1 LKVAYADASVFV
13 ALAFREP
20 AAGRVRRRLAGFDRV
35 VTSVLTQAELA
46 SALRREGIE
55 LPESP
60 LRGVQM
66 IGAPNPLTSE
76 IQEVLGAGYLR
87 GADCWHVAVALN
99 YSPDRDLTFLSLDKA
114 QRAVAAKLGFT
125 V

>member
-1 LKVAYADASVFV
+1 MKVAYADASVF
-13 ALAFREP
+13 ASLAFRETD
-20 AAGRVRRRLAGFDRV
+20 AARVRRRLAGFDRV
-35 VTSVLTQAELA
+35 VTSVLTEAELA
-46 SALRREGIE
+46 SALRREGIV

-60 LRGVQM
+60 LRGVQL
-66 IGAPNPLTSE
+66 IGAPDPLSLE

-99 YSPDRDLTFLSLDKA
+99 YSPDRDLTFFTLDKA
-114 QRAVAAKLGFT
+114 QRAVAAQVGFS

>member
-1 LKVAYADASVFV
+1 MNAAYADASVF
-13 ALAFREP
+13 ASLAFREP
-20 AAGRVRRRLAGFDRV
+20 GAGGVRRRLAKFDRV
-35 VTSVLTQAELA
+35 VTSVLTEAELA
-46 SALRREGIE
+46 SALRRERIA

-60 LRGVQM
+60 LLGVQL
-66 IGAPNPLTSE
+66 IGAPDPLSQE

>member
-1 LKVAYADASVFV
+1 MKVAYADASVF
-13 ALAFREP
+13 ASLAFREP
-20 AAGRVRRRLAGFDRV
+20 DAGRIRRRLAGFDRV
-35 VTSVLTQAELA
+35 VTSVLTEAELA

-60 LRGVQM
+60 LRGAQM
-66 IGAPNPLTSE
+66 IGAPDPLTSE

-114 QRAVAAKLGFT
+114 QRTVAAKLGFT

>member
-1 LKVAYADASVFV
+1 MSVAYADASVF
-13 ALAFREP
+13 ASLAFREP
-20 AAGRVRRRLAGFDRV
+20 DAGRVRRRMAGFDTV
-35 VTSVLTQAELA
+35 VTSVLTEAELA
-46 SALRREGIE
+46 SALKREGMV

-60 LRGVQM
+60 LLGVQL
-66 IGAPNPLTSE
+66 IGAPDPLSQE
-76 IQEVLGAGYLR
+76 IVEVLDAGYLR

>member
-1 LKVAYADASVFV
+1 MNVAYADASVF
-13 ALAFREP
+13 ASLAFREP
-20 AAGRVRRRLAGFDRV
+20 DAGRIRRRLAGFDSV
-35 VTSVLTQAELA
+35 VTSVFTEAELA
-46 SALRREGIE
+46 SALKREGIA

-60 LRGVQM
+60 LLGVQL
-66 IGAPNPLTSE
+66 IGSPDPLSRE
-76 IQEVLGAGYLR
+76 IKEVLGKGYLR

-99 YSPDRDLTFLSLDKA
+99 YSPDRNLTFLSLDKA

>member
-1 LKVAYADASVFV
+1 LKIAYADASVFA

-20 AAGRVRRRLAGFDRV
+20 NAGRIRRRLAGFDRV
-35 VTSVLTQAELA
+35 VTSVLTEAELA
-46 SALRREGIE
+46 SALRRERIE

-60 LRGVQM
+60 LRGVQL
-66 IGAPNPLTSE
+66 IGAPDPLSAE

-99 YSPDRDLTFLSLDKA
+99 YSPDRDLVFFTLDNA
-114 QRAVAAKLGFT
+114 QRSVAAKLGFT
-125 V
+125 I

>member
-1 LKVAYADASVFV
+1 MSVAYADASVFA

-20 AAGRVRRRLAGFDRV
+20 EAGRIRRRLAGFERV
-35 VTSVLTQAELA
+35 VTSVFTDAELA
-46 SALRREGIE
+46 SALTREGIA
-55 LPESP
+55 LAESP
-60 LRGVQM
+60 LRGVQLV
-66 IGAPNPLTSE
+66 GTPDPLSPE

-99 YSPDRDLTFLSLDKA
+99 YSPDRDVTFLSLDKA
-114 QRAVAAKLGFT
+114 QRAVAAKLGFA